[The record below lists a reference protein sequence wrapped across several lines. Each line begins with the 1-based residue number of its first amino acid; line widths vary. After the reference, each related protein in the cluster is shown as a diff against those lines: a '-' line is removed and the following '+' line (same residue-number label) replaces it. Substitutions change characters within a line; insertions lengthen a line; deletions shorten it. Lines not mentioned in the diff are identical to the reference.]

1 MINLKES
8 GKAEFYNQASD
19 CLTVNMTLEDMKR
32 IGAKYLFT
40 GSDLMEIYGD
50 KLSLVM
56 ETENYKIYQ
65 IK

>member
-1 MINLKES
+1 
-8 GKAEFYNQASD
+8 
-19 CLTVNMTLEDMKR
+19 MTLEDMKR